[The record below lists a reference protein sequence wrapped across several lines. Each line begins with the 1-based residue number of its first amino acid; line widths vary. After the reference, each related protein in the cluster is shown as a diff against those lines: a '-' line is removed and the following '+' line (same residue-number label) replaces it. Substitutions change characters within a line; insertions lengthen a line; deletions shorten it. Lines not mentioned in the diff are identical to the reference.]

1 MGRPTKEVYLMQMAE
16 LAATRSPCLRRQV
29 GAVIVLDGQVVATGY
44 NGPARGVPHCVEPA
58 VNVEHPQEEIIKKH
72 ICPRLLK
79 NISSGQESFCWAIHA
94 EENALLQAARHGISI
109 KDAELYCTNKPC
121 YRCYQACINA
131 GISAVIYKHPYND
144 SYVDELAARNYQIRL
159 IQWK

>member
-1 MGRPTKEVYLMQMAE
+1 MNRPTQQQYYMQLAE

-29 GAVIVLDGQVVATGY
+29 GAVIILDGQVVATGY
-44 NGPARGVPHCVEPA
+44 NGPARGVPHCVEP
-58 VNVEHPQEEIIKKH
+58 VPNLELTPDEVIKSH
-72 ICPRLLK
+72 TCPRLLK
-79 NISSGQESFCWAIHA
+79 DIPSGSASFCWAIHA

-121 YRCYQACINA
+121 YRCYQVCINA

-144 SYVDELAARNYQIRL
+144 PYVDELAARNYQIRL
-159 IQWK
+159 IQWR